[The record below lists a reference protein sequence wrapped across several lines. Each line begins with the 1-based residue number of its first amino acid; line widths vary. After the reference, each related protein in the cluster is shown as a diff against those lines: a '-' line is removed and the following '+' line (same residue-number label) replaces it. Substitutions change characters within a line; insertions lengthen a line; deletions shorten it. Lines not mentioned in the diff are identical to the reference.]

1 MAGCSAPPSAPST
14 EFRADSNRPLRVVSL
29 DYCADQFV
37 LKLADRGD
45 ILALSP
51 DATRDFSYMRSQAAG
66 ITAVPPSAE
75 AVMALNPDLVVRSYG
90 GGPNIEA
97 FLKQVGVPVHQIGWG
112 DDFDAVRNNV
122 REAAAALRQP
132 ERGEALIAE
141 FDNRLAALEP
151 AAQVSALYVTQVGA
165 TTGPGSMIDLMMS
178 QAGLVNFQ
186 SQPGWNPLPLER
198 LATEHPQMVA
208 AAFFKADANLQNY
221 WSSARHP
228 MARDLLNELPVARLD
243 GSTTT
248 CAGWFVMD
256 AIEVLASKGRE
267 IGQAGGVTR

>member
-1 MAGCSAPPSAPST
+1 M
-14 EFRADSNRPLRVVSL
+14 

-51 DATRDFSYMRSQAAG
+51 DATRDFSYMRKEAAG
-66 ITAVPPSAE
+66 MTTVRPSAE
-75 AVMALNPDLVVRSYG
+75 AVIALNPDLVVRSYG
-90 GGPNIEA
+90 GGPDIEA
-97 FLKQVGVPVHQIGWG
+97 LLKQVGVPVHQIGWG

-122 REAAAALRQP
+122 REAAAALGQS
-132 ERGEALIAE
+132 ERGDALVAE

-151 AAQVSALYVTQVGA
+151 ATDVSALYVTQAGA

-178 QAGLVNFQ
+178 AAGLVNFQ
-186 SQPGWNPLPLER
+186 SQPGWNPLPLEH
-198 LATEHPQMVA
+198 LATEHPQMAA
-208 AAFFKADANLQNY
+208 AAFFKADASMQDY

-228 MARDLLNELPVARLD
+228 LAHDLLSELPVAWLD

-256 AIEVLASKGRE
+256 AIEALASKGRE
-267 IGQAGGVTR
+267 ISHAHEVPR